1 MTNIADLPDEL
12 LHYIASLVQHEN
24 PKLLVPLL
32 PLSKRFNYVFRR
44 YVYQDI
50 WVIISRDNYFKTDCS
65 VEEVSSTLN
74 FGRKL
79 PFKKSTLITDL
90 NDLMKLVDLL
100 LEKKHLLDLVEHF
113 HVSGLDF
120 DPADKSMSSRINTL
134 MDEKQICSQYPNL
147 DVVQRQKP
155 ENFYIPKRN
164 VPFIKK
170 GIFEASITEFFYSN
184 QRTTNIRKFT
194 ETQRRIANTRNGLQ
208 EFGGANNPYLFNTDK
223 EMIDQLLFCPFDFQ
237 NNPIEISFLRTIE
250 KALKI
255 ADIGDFKTVS
265 LSILSFAHMMVQSTF
280 DYGSIGHE
288 AEQNSIAYLAFN
300 YYYITERRH
309 MGSDVKLKA

>member
-1 MTNIADLPDEL
+1 MALITDLPDEL
-12 LHYIASLVQHEN
+12 LHHIAGLVQHEN

-32 PLSKRFNYVFRR
+32 EMSKRLNNVFKK

-50 WVIISRDNYFKTDCS
+50 WVIVSRDNYFKTDCS
-65 VEEVSSTLN
+65 VEEVRSTLN
-74 FGRKL
+74 LGKHPPYKNR
-79 PFKKSTLITDL
+79 TLVTDL
-90 NDLMKLVDLL
+90 NNLIRLVNLL
-100 LEKKHLLDLVEHF
+100 LERKDLLGLVDHF

-134 MDEKQICSQYPNL
+134 MDEKQICAQFPNL

-155 ENFYIPKRN
+155 ENFFIPKRN

-170 GIFEASITEFFYSN
+170 GIFEAAITEFFFSD

-194 ETQRRIANTRNGLQ
+194 ETQRRIANSRNGLQ
-208 EFGGANNPYLFNTDK
+208 EFGGSNNPYLFNTDK

-237 NNPIEISFLRTIE
+237 NNPIELSFLKTIE
-250 KALKI
+250 KALKV
-255 ADIGDFKTVS
+255 ADIGQFKTLS

-280 DYGSIGHE
+280 DYSSFGYE

-300 YYYITERRH
+300 YYYITEHRH
-309 MGSDVKLKA
+309 MGNDVKLKA